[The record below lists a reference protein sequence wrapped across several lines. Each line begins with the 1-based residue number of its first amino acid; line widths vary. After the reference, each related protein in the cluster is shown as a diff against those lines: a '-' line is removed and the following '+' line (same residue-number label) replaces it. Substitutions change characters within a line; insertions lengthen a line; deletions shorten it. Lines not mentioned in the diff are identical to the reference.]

1 VTVALVPFFTKVT
14 QVRQC
19 CNSVFD
25 NNEDF
30 THKNYKSSSAL
41 FSLDICFASHEN
53 LASLTANPARPDVCI
68 FRGERSTVQGHGH
81 LKFCLHTK
89 RLDQLATM

>member
-1 VTVALVPFFTKVT
+1 MEMADRKVFASDGFKIFF
-14 QVRQC
+14 
-19 CNSVFD
+19 VFS
-25 NNEDF
+25 NA
-30 THKNYKSSSAL
+30 KK